1 MSRATV
7 IQDEPRLLP
16 ESNWK
21 SVSLTSLLEKVLEEL
36 QGVLSRADEEGS
48 QRLVEAI
55 FAARWIVVHA
65 SGRMGIMSSAFAMR
79 LAQLGFHSYVLGEP
93 TTPGVGEDDLLILSS
108 ASGETQ
114 TVYEV
119 AALAKQRGVRVALIT
134 AQPDSRIGRLAD
146 IIVKIPMFNKLSPLE
161 SPASIQPMTT
171 LSEQSLL
178 LYFDLLVLWIMQA
191 SGQTSDDLWKRHFN
205 LE

>member
-1 MSRATV
+1 MSRAPL
-7 IQDEPRLLP
+7 IHAEPVLLP

-21 SVSLTSLLEKVLEEL
+21 SIPLASLLETVLNEI
-36 QGVLSRADEEGS
+36 QGVLSHADEAGS

-55 FAARWIVVHA
+55 FAARQIVVHA

-79 LAQLGFHSYVLGEP
+79 LAQLGFRSHVLGAP
-93 TTPGVGEDDLLILSS
+93 TTPGVGKEDLLILSS

-119 AALAKQRGVRVALIT
+119 AVLAKEHNVRIALIT
-134 AQPDSRIGRLAD
+134 SQPDSRTGRLAD
-146 IIVKIPMFNKLSPLE
+146 IVVKIPMFNKLAPSDSPV
-161 SPASIQPMTT
+161 SIQPMTT

-178 LYFDLLVLWIMQA
+178 IYFDLLVLWIMQA
-191 SGQTSDDLWKRHFN
+191 SGQTGDDLWQRHFN

>member
-1 MSRATV
+1 MSRAPL
-7 IQDEPRLLP
+7 IHAEPVLLP

-21 SVSLTSLLEKVLEEL
+21 SIPLASLLETVLNEI
-36 QGVLSRADEEGS
+36 QGVLSRADEAGS

-55 FAARWIVVHA
+55 FAARQIVVHA

-79 LAQLGFHSYVLGEP
+79 LAQLGFHSHALLEP
-93 TTPGVGEDDLLILSS
+93 TTPGLGRDDLLILSS

-114 TVYEV
+114 TVYQV
-119 AALAKQRGVRVALIT
+119 AVLGKEHGVQIALIT
-134 AQPDSRIGRLAD
+134 ARPDSRCGRLAD
-146 IIVKIPMFNKLSPLE
+146 ITVKMPMFNKLSPQD

-178 LYFDLLVLWIMQA
+178 VYFDLLVLWIMQA
-191 SGQTSDDLWKRHFN
+191 SGQTGEDLWERHFN

>member
-1 MSRATV
+1 MSRAPI
-7 IQDEPRLLP
+7 IQDEPQLLP
-16 ESNWK
+16 ESGWK
-21 SVSLTSLLEKVLEEL
+21 SVSLDSLLETVLAEIR
-36 QGVLSRADEEGS
+36 GVVSRADQEGS

-55 FAARWIVVHA
+55 FAARRIVLHA

-79 LAQLGFHSYVLGEP
+79 LAQLGFHSHVLLEP
-93 TTPGVGEDDLLILSS
+93 TTPGLGKDDLLILSS

-114 TVYEV
+114 TVYQV
-119 AALAKQRGVRVALIT
+119 AALAKEHGVQIALIT
-134 AQPDSRIGRLAD
+134 ARPDSRTGRLAD
-146 IIVKIPMFNKLSPLE
+146 IIVKMPMFNKLAPQE

-178 LYFDLLVLWIMQA
+178 VYFDLLVLWIMQA
-191 SGQTSDDLWKRHFN
+191 SGQSGGDLWQRHFN